1 MLNDWL
7 NSADIAFRFGP
18 AEYTALLLLMLTLVV
33 ALAPGSRLKAAGM
46 AVLGLM
52 LGVVWG
58 VDVNSGV
65 VRTFFGLHIPEER
78 WLPAILVFF
87 GFLLPRIADYAWQP
101 QDRRLFTWP
110 RVAYD
115 GLLLYECLPALLLM
129 KQRWLPARI
138 VVPIA
143 MGWGALLWAYAGLTA
158 DDLPAGAIAFA
169 AGVLLLRLDCPW
181 PPALVGLGLSSWLE
195 ENLRRAMLLS
205 KGDWSTFVTR
215 PISASLLALALVAL
229 VISALVRRR
238 HQRRSGPPTGRA
250 LTAA

>member
-1 MLNDWL
+1 MLHDWL

-87 GFLLPRIADYAWQP
+87 GFLLPRIADYAWRP

-110 RVAYD
+110 RLAYD
-115 GLLLYECLPALLLM
+115 SWQMYVCLPALLLM
-129 KQRWLPARI
+129 KQRWWPARI
-138 VVPIA
+138 VVPLA
-143 MGWGALLWAYAGLTA
+143 MGWCALLWGYAGLTA
-158 DDLPAGAIAFA
+158 DDLPAGAIVFA
-169 AGVLLLRLDCPW
+169 AGVLLLRLDCLW
-181 PPALVGLGLSSWLE
+181 PPALVGLTVSSMLE

>member
-87 GFLLPRIADYAWQP
+87 GFLLPRIADYAWRP

-110 RVAYD
+110 RLAYD
-115 GLLLYECLPALLLM
+115 SWQMYVCLPALLLM
-129 KQRWLPARI
+129 KQRWWPARI
-138 VVPIA
+138 VVPLA
-143 MGWGALLWAYAGLTA
+143 MGWCALLWGYAGLTA
-158 DDLPAGAIAFA
+158 DDLPAGAIVFA
-169 AGVLLLRLDCPW
+169 AGVLLLRLDC
-181 PPALVGLGLSSWLE
+181 L
-195 ENLRRAMLLS
+195 
-205 KGDWSTFVTR
+205 
-215 PISASLLALALVAL
+215 
-229 VISALVRRR
+229 
-238 HQRRSGPPTGRA
+238 
-250 LTAA
+250 